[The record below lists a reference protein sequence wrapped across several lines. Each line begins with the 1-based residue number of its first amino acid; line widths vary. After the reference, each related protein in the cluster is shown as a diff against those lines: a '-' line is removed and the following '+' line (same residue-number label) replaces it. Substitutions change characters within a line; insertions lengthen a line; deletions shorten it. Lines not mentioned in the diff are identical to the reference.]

1 MAERRVVISGRTY
14 TEVSGLLCAECGNE
28 LVLKEDK
35 FGVRYLPSSCDRER
49 CDGSVGAHP
58 DGRPLG
64 RPADRRTKLARI
76 NAHEEFDRLWKNGGR
91 MARAQAYAWMIR
103 ALEIDAK
110 EAHIGEFDAARCRRL
125 AELMRRDFP
134 DLFPFSLDDF

>member
-1 MAERRVVISGRTY
+1 VEERKVRIGLKTY
-14 TEVSGLLCAECGNE
+14 TEVGGLKCAECGNE

-35 FGVRYLPSSCDRER
+35 YGVRYLPASCDREY
-49 CDGSVGAHP
+49 CVGSVGAHP

-64 RPADRRTKLARI
+64 KPADRRTKLARI

-103 ALEIDAK
+103 ALGIEAK
-110 EAHIGEFDAARCRRL
+110 DAHIGEFDAARCRKL
-125 AELMRRDFP
+125 AEAMRRDFP